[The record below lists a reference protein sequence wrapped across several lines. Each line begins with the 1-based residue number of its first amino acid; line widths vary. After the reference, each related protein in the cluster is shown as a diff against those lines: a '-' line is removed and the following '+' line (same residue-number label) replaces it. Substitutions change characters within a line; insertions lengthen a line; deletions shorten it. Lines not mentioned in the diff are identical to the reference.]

1 MIDRLSSGQSSLDNI
16 LGGGLPGQA
25 VTLIAGPPGTGKT
38 MLAEQYVFHNATI
51 ERPAVYLATTSEPLD
66 KLVRYGQELSFFDPS
81 KVGTAVLYDSLH
93 ESLTSGGLQ
102 AALEKVIDLLRETR
116 PGLLVFDTIKAFR
129 NYSDDPFAHRRFM
142 SELVGRLSAS
152 PVSTFW
158 VGEFGPAELPD
169 SVEAAVADA
178 IIVLATAREG
188 QRSLRQLRVDKLRG
202 SGFLS
207 GEHAYRL
214 SDHGLTAFPRLADP
228 VDDAPARPS
237 ADRVS
242 LGSAELDRLFG
253 GGVWSGTSTVV
264 IGPSGAGKT
273 MLGLDFI
280 TAGARAGKRG
290 VFATLQEPLSQL
302 TRVLDAGEWT
312 GLRDLVE
319 IHRRSPVDMYIDEW
333 FYDTLETV
341 SRSGAELLVIDSL
354 SDLRLASPDEARFEE
369 YVYSIAQRCAR
380 TGMTVLMTVETR
392 PPFAFAGTIGSALS
406 HLADNILLI
415 GYHVDG
421 SEVRRAVHVLKSRGS
436 AHDQGIYE
444 FTVAGDGIHV
454 GDPISLDI
462 GLPRR
467 ASPVP
472 EAH

>member
-1 MIDRLSSGQSSLDNI
+1 MIDRLSSGQSSLDDI

-25 VTLIAGPPGTGKT
+25 ITLIAGAPGTGKT
-38 MLAEQYVFHNATI
+38 MLAEQYAFHNATI
-51 ERPAVYLATTSEPLD
+51 ERPAVYLATTSEPLG
-66 KLVRYGQELSFFDPS
+66 KLVRYGQELTFFDSS

-93 ESLTSGGLQ
+93 ESLASGGLQ
-102 AALEKVIDLLRETR
+102 AALERVIDLLRETR
-116 PGLLVFDTIKAFR
+116 PGIIVFDTIKAFR
-129 NYSDDPFAHRRFM
+129 TYSDDGYAHRKFM

-158 VGEFGPAELPD
+158 VGEFTAEELPG

-178 IIVLATAREG
+178 IIVLASVQEG
-188 QRSLRQLRVDKLRG
+188 QRSLRHLRVDKLRG
-202 SGFLS
+202 SSYLS

-214 SDHGLTAFPRLADP
+214 SDHGLSAYPRLADP
-228 VDDAPARPS
+228 VDDGLVRPS
-237 ADRVS
+237 AERVS
-242 LGSAELDRLFG
+242 LGSPELDRLFG
-253 GGVWSGTSTVV
+253 GGIWSGTSTLV

-319 IHRRSPVDMYIDEW
+319 IHRRSPVDLYIDEW
-333 FYDTLETV
+333 IYDTLSTV
-341 SRSGAELLVIDSL
+341 KRCGAELLVIDSL
-354 SDLRLASPDEARFEE
+354 SDLRLASPDETRFEE
-369 YVYSIAQRCAR
+369 YVYSIGQRCAR

-392 PPFAFAGTIGSALS
+392 PPFAFAGTIGSGLS
-406 HLADNILLI
+406 HLADNILII

-436 AHDQGIYE
+436 AHDQGIFE
-444 FTVAGDGIHV
+444 FTVTGDGIHV
-454 GDPISLDI
+454 GDRIELDV

-467 ASPVP
+467 AAAAL